1 MIHHPLRTRGALASG
16 AAVTGLALGAVLI
29 GVAGSPASAEIAT
42 AARWT
47 MNEDASATVMDD
59 SGPYGL
65 DGAIGDEV
73 VTGGGHYE
81 WTDVQP
87 NMIPVTPGRLVTV
100 DHDPI
105 LNPESEDFAIEFRY
119 RTEENFGNILQKGQ
133 NATEGGYFKV
143 EQPFGFVTC
152 LFKDENGNDRSVQS
166 SVSTS
171 DGEWHTIR
179 CELDRATGPNGTLW
193 LYVDGE
199 LNQERTLPE
208 ALGRIANDWDF
219 AIGGK
224 IQCNQNTVE
233 CDYFEG
239 ELDDVEIGRSGL
251 PTPPTTLPSEAP
263 LSAANAA
270 TVGASAERGDRVPVG
285 D

>member
-1 MIHHPLRTRGALASG
+1 MMSRLLRSRHVLAPS
-16 AAVTGLALGAVLI
+16 AVVVVVGIV
-29 GVAGSPASAEIAT
+29 VAGVLVGMASEPASAELAR
-42 AARWT
+42 AARWD
-47 MNEDASATVMDD
+47 MDEGAAATVMRDA
-59 SGPYGL
+59 GPFGL
-65 DGAIGDEV
+65 DGVIGDEV
-73 VTGGGHYE
+73 VTGGGRFE

-100 DHDPI
+100 EHDPI
-105 LNPESEDFAIEFRY
+105 LNPGREDYSIEFRY
-119 RTEENFGNILQKGQ
+119 RTGENFGNVLQKGQ
-133 NATEGGYFKV
+133 NSTDGGYFKI

-152 LFKDENGNDRSVQS
+152 LFKDENGNQRAVQS

-171 DGEWHTIR
+171 DGAWHTIR
-179 CELDRATGPNGTLW
+179 CDLDRSTGPNGTLW

-224 IQCNQNTVE
+224 SRCNQDTVE

-239 ELDDVEIGRSGL
+239 ELDYVELRRSGL
-251 PTPPTTLPSEAP
+251 PSPPSTVAIG
-263 LSAANAA
+263 AA
-270 TVGASAERGDRVPVG
+270 TVDRIAERGDRFVV
-285 D
+285 DD